1 MKLKSFLPLFFS
13 VFVAHYAQAQLEP
26 QFTQYMYNR
35 YLINPAFAGS
45 DDALNFSLLHRSQYV
60 SLSNRAIA
68 SQAFNFNM
76 PIAAIRSGVGLTVI
90 NDLIGFQRATYI
102 ALNYDYRHAFKWG
115 KMGIGIGAGII
126 QTSLDGAK
134 LRTPE
139 GDYSGNV
146 NHKDN
151 ILPDNL
157 SQGIAPD
164 LSFGVYFNSNKF
176 YAGAAL
182 NHIAISKAKINGVT
196 VASSLFFTQNLL
208 ISGGY
213 DFKINNRFSI
223 MPSTLIKTDFVKVQA
238 ELSATM
244 TIYRNILTGITFRGY
259 NQKSID
265 ALALFLG
272 FKIKGVQ
279 LLYSYDANLS
289 YLTRFNT
296 GSHEVSLSYRYPLIS
311 KEKKGYFY
319 HNPRF
324 N

>member
-1 MKLKSFLPLFFS
+1 MKLKSFLPIFFS
-13 VFVAHYAQAQLEP
+13 GFIATNVQAQLEP

-35 YLINPAFAGS
+35 YLVNPAFSGS

-60 SLSNRAIA
+60 SLANRAIA
-68 SQAFNFNM
+68 SQAFNFSM
-76 PIAAIRSGVGLTVI
+76 PLSAIRSGIGLTFV

-102 ALNYDYRHAFKWG
+102 AFNYNYRHTFKWG
-115 KMGIGIGAGII
+115 KMGIGLGAGII
-126 QTSLDGAK
+126 QTSIDGAK

-139 GDYSGNV
+139 GDYTGGV
-146 NHKDN
+146 NHNDN
-151 ILPDNL
+151 ILPYNL

-164 LSFGVYFNSNKF
+164 LSFGLYFNNDKF

-182 NHIAISKAKINGVT
+182 NHIAISKAKLNDAT
-196 VASSLFFTQNLL
+196 VASALFFTQNLL
-208 ISGGY
+208 VSGGY
-213 DFKINNRFSI
+213 DFKVNSRFSI
-223 MPSTLIKTDFVKVQA
+223 MPSALIKTDFVKVQA

-244 TIYRNILTGITFRGY
+244 TVYRNILSGISFRGY
-259 NQKSID
+259 NQKSVD
-265 ALALFLG
+265 ALALFFG

-279 LLYSYDANLS
+279 LIYSYDANLS
-289 YLTRFNT
+289 YLTKFNT
-296 GSHEVSLSYRYPLIS
+296 GSHEVSFSYRYPLVA